1 MLQNVKVASF
11 TVCELLRENQ
21 QGWGGG
27 KIISHTPRLRK
38 CVKFTAVRMIDIPEN
53 DLKGGCHFF
62 ILTRGLRRKEGIFY

>member
-11 TVCELLRENQ
+11 TVFELLRENQ
-21 QGWGGG
+21 QGGG

-62 ILTRGLRRKEGIFY
+62 ILTTGLRRKEGIFY

>member
-1 MLQNVKVASF
+1 MSRLQV
-11 TVCELLRENQ
+11 LPLRENQ
-21 QGWGGG
+21 QGGGGGREG

-38 CVKFTAVRMIDIPEN
+38 CVKFTAVRMINIPEN

>member
-11 TVCELLRENQ
+11 TVFELLRENQ
-21 QGWGGG
+21 QGGGGG

-38 CVKFTAVRMIDIPEN
+38 CVKFNAVRMIDIPEN

-62 ILTRGLRRKEGIFY
+62 ILTTGLRRKEGIFY